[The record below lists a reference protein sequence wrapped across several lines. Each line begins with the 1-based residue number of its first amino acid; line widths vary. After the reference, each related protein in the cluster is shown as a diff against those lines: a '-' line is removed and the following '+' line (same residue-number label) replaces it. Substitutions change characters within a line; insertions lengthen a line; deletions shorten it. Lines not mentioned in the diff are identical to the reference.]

1 MGRATGEIAA
11 VTLLSSIAQLS
22 YGSIFQRFLPSAGEK
37 SRRFVVTG
45 YVVCIMVAFV
55 LAIAYVTLGYAHRF
69 FSPSLSWSVL
79 FIFTVVFFTI
89 FALQDSVLISLRLS
103 RWVAVENNSFGILK
117 LALLLPFA
125 AFAIGQGIIITWI
138 IPLVLTVLVINWY
151 IFIHRLPDYMRAT
164 ALTQSLPTLRQMMSL
179 SIPQFA
185 TTILN
190 MFLTSVVTLIV
201 FVRLG
206 AATNADYFLVA
217 QVAGAPALFLWSV
230 SRLLVV
236 ESVHEPSEHRHHAF
250 QAVWA
255 SVAILIVSM
264 VIGIIFAHSI
274 MQLFGPT
281 YAQQGTTLLR
291 LLLLALPG
299 TAIAAIYSA
308 LAWIDGRV
316 WYLMYRQIAVTIPF
330 LTIVLVFIRRD
341 GIDTV
346 GYADVT
352 MSGLEFLVFLPVTI
366 RRLKSMP
373 KKTVDNSAP

>member
-1 MGRATGEIAA
+1 VGRATGEIAA